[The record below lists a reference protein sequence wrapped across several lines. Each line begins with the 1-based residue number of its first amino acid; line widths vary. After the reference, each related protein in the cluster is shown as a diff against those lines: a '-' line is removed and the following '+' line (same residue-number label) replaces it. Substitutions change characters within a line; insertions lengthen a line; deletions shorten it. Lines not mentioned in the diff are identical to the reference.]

1 MTMYQERKKQN
12 SRNSL
17 TFVAAAQSWSRGGCC
32 KTRNLFSAVLTLAL
46 LAAAGCGGGGTATPP
61 ITTAPTPN
69 PTPPASI
76 TPTVPPNQPV
86 NITPLNGEI
95 YYVINQG
102 DGLQADLGNG
112 SAGAGASIIQQPKSF
127 TNLSQR
133 WTFAA
138 QADGTWTVRN
148 AATSLCFDASAVAL
162 VQNPCSG
169 STTQEWTLSPSTN
182 GYYTIANKSSG
193 SSIDVSSTA
202 PGVALD
208 LSAPGG
214 AAAQSQQWLLRPVFF
229 RGVDNALLEKQE
241 AARSAAGLNWW
252 KDGGQAEDILQI
264 LKNHGVN
271 MIRLRPSSAPPYTN
285 PSQTGCA
292 GNLCYAETDAQ
303 DLDLAKRA
311 KNLGMSVQLTLLFD
325 GGNSSGIPA
334 AWANDS
340 FAQLQT
346 DLYNY
351 VKQEIMKYRQA
362 GVMPDLVSIGNEVDT
377 GFLGTANSPTGSNF
391 GNFAT
396 LQKQGMQAAQDAA
409 ADTSIGAAIPASL
422 TCIHIT
428 PAWNLT
434 DFFTLAN
441 QNGIP
446 YDAICQS
453 YYPIFHG
460 PLTDAQAAASNPN
473 NKPVEQDVL
482 IAAANNIA
490 KPIFIIEAGEHYEN
504 GFQSNDPWYSP
515 PSESMQTQF
524 LTDLH
529 MVQEGLPNHLGM
541 GFEYWDATGV
551 NIVNPNN
558 GLINGDNQPD
568 AIYVWNGLTLFNNAD
583 SSGSTNVNDPDY
595 STPLPA
601 LDALG
606 AH

>member
-1 MTMYQERKKQN
+1 
-12 SRNSL
+12 
-17 TFVAAAQSWSRGGCC
+17 
-32 KTRNLFSAVLTLAL
+32 
-46 LAAAGCGGGGTATPP
+46 
-61 ITTAPTPN
+61 
-69 PTPPASI
+69 
-76 TPTVPPNQPV
+76 
-86 NITPLNGEI
+86 
-95 YYVINQG
+95 
-102 DGLQADLGNG
+102 
-112 SAGAGASIIQQPKSF
+112 
-127 TNLSQR
+127 
-133 WTFAA
+133 
-138 QADGTWTVRN
+138 
-148 AATSLCFDASAVAL
+148 
-162 VQNPCSG
+162 
-169 STTQEWTLSPSTN
+169 
-182 GYYTIANKSSG
+182 
-193 SSIDVSSTA
+193 
-202 PGVALD
+202 
-208 LSAPGG
+208 
-214 AAAQSQQWLLRPVFF
+214 
-229 RGVDNALLEKQE
+229 
-241 AARSAAGLNWW
+241 
-252 KDGGQAEDILQI
+252 
-264 LKNHGVN
+264 
-271 MIRLRPSSAPPYTN
+271 
-285 PSQTGCA
+285 
-292 GNLCYAETDAQ
+292 
-303 DLDLAKRA
+303 
-311 KNLGMSVQLTLLFD
+311 
-325 GGNSSGIPA
+325 
-334 AWANDS
+334 
-340 FAQLQT
+340 
-346 DLYNY
+346 
-351 VKQEIMKYRQA
+351 MKYRQA

-473 NKPVEQDVL
+473 NKPVEQDEL